1 MKIFKGCILSLVIC
15 IIFFTPSV
23 KAGNNTIK
31 DSLQKAEYRHSIDFS
46 PISPLIKIYGIHYNY
61 KIAPK
66 DELIAGLG
74 YMNIHFDFGNTN
86 SPALILGYRR
96 YLWKNLHI
104 EYQLWPCYDE
114 FWEKN
119 ERKIYKSFDVW
130 NEFRFGYQFDFHLA
144 KLPCYASLQWPFGF
158 GLYASN
164 KPESFKEH
172 EKSNRFFY
180 QFPLIFTG
188 IRF

>member
-1 MKIFKGCILSLVIC
+1 MNKHLLISIITILIFPLCLTAQVSG
-15 IIFFTPSV
+15 
-23 KAGNNTIK
+23 
-31 DSLQKAEYRHSIDFS
+31 QKSKPGYEQYRHSVDFS
-46 PISPLIKIYGIHYNY
+46 PISPLIKIYGVHYNY
-61 KIAPK
+61 KLNEK
-66 DELIAGLG
+66 DELITGLG

-96 YLWKNLHI
+96 YLWRNLHL

-130 NEFRFGYQFDFHLA
+130 NEFRLGYQFNFRISR
-144 KLPCYASLQWPFGF
+144 LPLYTSVQWPFGF

-180 QFPLIFTG
+180 QFPLLFVG
-188 IRF
+188 FRF